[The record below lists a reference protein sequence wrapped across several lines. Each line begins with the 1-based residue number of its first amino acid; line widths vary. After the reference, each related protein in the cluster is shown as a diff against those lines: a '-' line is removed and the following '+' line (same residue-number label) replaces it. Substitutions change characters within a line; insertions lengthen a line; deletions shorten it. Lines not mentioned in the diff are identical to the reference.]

1 MASMNKKMSILLGV
15 FFTSIL
21 FLAGCGNSSSDAGS
35 KNMVCAFVEGYL
47 DNKVF
52 ALIALA
58 EGGSAEETVDDY
70 LGGLSGEFSTDL
82 DSKELFDDFF
92 NAMLFWGSSVD
103 LASKENNTAAITN
116 AAIELEIEMD
126 RIEIRCKE
134 FGWKFKEDW
143 RL

>member
-1 MASMNKKMSILLGV
+1 MATMKKKTPIMLTIS
-15 FFTSIL
+15 FASIL

-47 DNKVF
+47 DNRTF

-58 EGGSAEETVDDY
+58 EGGSAEENVDDL

-82 DSKELFDDFF
+82 DSKALFDDFF
-92 NAMLFWGSSVD
+92 EAMLSWGSSVD
-103 LASKENNTAAITN
+103 VAEAQNDSAAITN
-116 AAIELEIEMD
+116 AAIELEAKMD
-126 RIEIRCKE
+126 RFEIKCQE
-134 FGWKFKEDW
+134 FGWKFKEGW

>member
-1 MASMNKKMSILLGV
+1 MATMKKKTPIMLTIS
-15 FFTSIL
+15 FASIL

-47 DNKVF
+47 DNKTF

-58 EGGSAEETVDDY
+58 EGGSAEESVDAY

-92 NAMLFWGSSVD
+92 EAMLYWGSSVD
-103 LASKENNTAAITN
+103 LADAQNKSLTN
-116 AAIELEIEMD
+116 AAIELERKMD
-126 RIEIRCKE
+126 GIEIKCKE

>member
-1 MASMNKKMSILLGV
+1 MKKKNPIMLTIS
-15 FFTSIL
+15 FASIL

-47 DNKVF
+47 DNKTF

-58 EGGSAEETVDDY
+58 EGGSARESVDDY
-70 LGGLSGEFSTDL
+70 LGLLSGEFSTDL

-92 NAMLFWGSSVD
+92 EAMLYWGSSVD
-103 LASKENNTAAITN
+103 LADAQSDSAAITN
-116 AAIELEIEMD
+116 AAIELERKMD
-126 RIEIRCKE
+126 GIEIRCQE
-134 FGWKFKEDW
+134 FGWNFKENW

>member
-1 MASMNKKMSILLGV
+1 MKRKTLIVLTISFA
-15 FFTSIL
+15 SIL

-47 DNKVF
+47 DNKAF

-58 EGGSAEETVDDY
+58 EGGSAEESVDAY

-92 NAMLFWGSSVD
+92 EAMLYWGSSVD
-103 LASKENNTAAITN
+103 LADAQNKSLTN
-116 AAIELEIEMD
+116 AAIELELEMD
-126 RIEIRCKE
+126 SIETRCKE
-134 FGWKFKEDW
+134 FGWKFTEGW
-143 RL
+143 RY